1 MSQMYKSQVGH
12 KVLPIIR
19 DILILIFPI
28 FINYLNQQSKQ
39 RTYTKRLMGKQL
51 NNRDIMSAIL
61 QTTGPV
67 ATHFTVLTAS
77 PNFILGSTYI
87 TKEQFVA
94 AASALQDLNL
104 GSLVTVRH
112 IHGRPS
118 MNFVKKPPDEI
129 KEQLELEA
137 NADLCSPSL
146 YEEKFKAATPACV
159 PQGTR
164 DKLIS
169 LGLVSKEDFK

>member
-1 MSQMYKSQVGH
+1 
-12 KVLPIIR
+12 
-19 DILILIFPI
+19 
-28 FINYLNQQSKQ
+28 
-39 RTYTKRLMGKQL
+39 MGKQL
-51 NNRDIMSAIL
+51 SNRDIMSAIL
-61 QTTGPV
+61 QTAGPV

-87 TKEQFVA
+87 TKEQFVV

-112 IHGRPS
+112 VHGRPS
-118 MNFVKKPPDEI
+118 VNFVKKSPADA
-129 KEQLELEA
+129 KEFLELEA
-137 NADLCSPSL
+137 NTDLCSPVL
-146 YEEKFKAATPACV
+146 YEEKYKASTPACV

-169 LGLVSKEDFK
+169 LGLVTEDDFK